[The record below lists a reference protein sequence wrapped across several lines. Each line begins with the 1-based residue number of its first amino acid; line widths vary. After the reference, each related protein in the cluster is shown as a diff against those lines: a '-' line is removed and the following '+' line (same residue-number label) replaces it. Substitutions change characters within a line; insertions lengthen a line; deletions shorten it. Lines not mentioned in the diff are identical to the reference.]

1 MNIVSRLVC
10 WQQTQFQKSS
20 HTFYNWS
27 SWCGPLGI
35 YCTTS
40 VESRLLIIDS
50 NKENEAWDSLT
61 KVHVHENKL
70 NVTGDIPAKF
80 LNESIILLKLFDTN
94 YVRIRLL
101 LFLMQ
106 YPAATR
112 FTFFGARCIQSQIR
126 TWYFAKVNLFVP
138 GCRPADSS
146 HHQVLF
152 LLFCPRW
159 LSNCIM
165 NNITAVIFN
174 GLTPMAL
181 SSRCLAEIY

>member
-1 MNIVSRLVC
+1 MSIVSRLVC

-112 FTFFGARCIQSQIR
+112 FTFFGAGVFRAKFVRGILLKSTYLFPDAVLLIHLIIKF
-126 TWYFAKVNLFVP
+126 YFYFFVP
-138 GCRPADSS
+138 VGLAT
-146 HHQVLF
+146 VL
-152 LLFCPRW
+152 W
-159 LSNCIM
+159 
-165 NNITAVIFN
+165 T
-174 GLTPMAL
+174 T
-181 SSRCLAEIY
+181 